1 MRSVDGNEVEV
12 TIMITIIHFQPGSYG
27 TRVYSTDTTNAYKMY
42 NESCDL
48 MDRREGQDVPVF
60 IKLSELS
67 KEGVGQKAHLELL
80 SVSSYNLEVVSFQ
93 TFPHQKHR
101 TSLTSGI

>member
-1 MRSVDGNEVEV
+1 
-12 TIMITIIHFQPGSYG
+12 
-27 TRVYSTDTTNAYKMY
+27 MY

-80 SVSSYNLEVVSFQ
+80 SVSSYNLEVVRLR
-93 TFPHQKHR
+93 P
-101 TSLTSGI
+101 

>member
-1 MRSVDGNEVEV
+1 ML
-12 TIMITIIHFQPGSYG
+12 QPGSYG
-27 TRVYSTDTTNAYKMY
+27 TRVYSSDQTTQYKMY

-80 SVSSYNLEVVSFQ
+80 SVSSYNLEEVRF
-93 TFPHQKHR
+93 
-101 TSLTSGI
+101 SGQNALIVCWDKQIANLLRKKKDKPLISELF

>member
-1 MRSVDGNEVEV
+1 
-12 TIMITIIHFQPGSYG
+12 
-27 TRVYSTDTTNAYKMY
+27 
-42 NESCDL
+42 

-80 SVSSYNLEVVSFQ
+80 SVSSYNLEEVRF
-93 TFPHQKHR
+93 
-101 TSLTSGI
+101 SGQNALIVCWDKQIANLLRKKKDKPLISELF

>member
-1 MRSVDGNEVEV
+1 
-12 TIMITIIHFQPGSYG
+12 
-27 TRVYSTDTTNAYKMY
+27 MY

-80 SVSSYNLEVVSFQ
+80 SVSSYNLEVVSV
-93 TFPHQKHR
+93 R
-101 TSLTSGI
+101 LSLFSHKLSGCAGL

>member
-1 MRSVDGNEVEV
+1 
-12 TIMITIIHFQPGSYG
+12 
-27 TRVYSTDTTNAYKMY
+27 MY

-67 KEGVGQKAHLELL
+67 AEGVGQKAHLELL
-80 SVSSYNLEVVSFQ
+80 SVSSYNLEVVSFLDISSAS
-93 TFPHQKHR
+93 TTHNFRDLKSTKR
-101 TSLTSGI
+101 TTTI

>member
-1 MRSVDGNEVEV
+1 ML
-12 TIMITIIHFQPGSYG
+12 QAGSYG
-27 TRVYSTDTTNAYKMY
+27 TRVFSTDQTTQYKMY

-60 IKLSELS
+60 IKLAELS

-80 SVSSYNLEVVSFQ
+80 SVSSYNLEVVRPWWS
-93 TFPHQKHR
+93 
-101 TSLTSGI
+101 SSSNGY

>member
-1 MRSVDGNEVEV
+1 
-12 TIMITIIHFQPGSYG
+12 
-27 TRVYSTDTTNAYKMY
+27 MY

-67 KEGVGQKAHLELL
+67 AEGVGQKAHLELL
-80 SVSSYNLEVVSFQ
+80 SVSSYNLEVVSFWI
-93 TFPHQKHR
+93 FP
-101 TSLTSGI
+101 

>member
-1 MRSVDGNEVEV
+1 
-12 TIMITIIHFQPGSYG
+12 
-27 TRVYSTDTTNAYKMY
+27 MY

-67 KEGVGQKAHLELL
+67 AEGVGQKAHLELL
-80 SVSSYNLEVVSFQ
+80 SVSSYNLEVVSFW
-93 TFPHQKHR
+93 TFPQHQQH
-101 TSLTSGI
+101 TNTGI

>member
-1 MRSVDGNEVEV
+1 M
-12 TIMITIIHFQPGSYG
+12 
-27 TRVYSTDTTNAYKMY
+27 YSQDQTTQYKMY

-48 MDRREGQDVPVF
+48 MDRREGQDVPVS

-80 SVSSYNLEVVSFQ
+80 SVSSYNLEVVRPWWSSSSNDYTEF
-93 TFPHQKHR
+93 
-101 TSLTSGI
+101 

>member
-1 MRSVDGNEVEV
+1 M
-12 TIMITIIHFQPGSYG
+12 
-27 TRVYSTDTTNAYKMY
+27 YSKDQTTQYKMY

-80 SVSSYNLEVVSFQ
+80 SVSSYNLEVVSV
-93 TFPHQKHR
+93 R
-101 TSLTSGI
+101 LSLFSHKLSGCTGL